1 MVQTSIDFVLNYLSE
16 IISGVIGGLIGS
28 GITFHFT
35 RQYYMRIQDKSQVQK
50 NGMFSRSNTQIGEI
64 NVRK

>member
-1 MVQTSIDFVLNYLSE
+1 MDFTWKDLIKIVLSFL
-16 IISGVIGGLIGS
+16 LGS

-35 RQYYMRIQDKSQVQK
+35 KQYYLGKVNKITQK
-50 NGMFSRSNTQIGEI
+50 NGALSKNNTQIGEI

>member
-1 MVQTSIDFVLNYLSE
+1 MDFTLKDIIEIVLSFL
-16 IISGVIGGLIGS
+16 LGS

-35 RQYYMRIQDKSQVQK
+35 KQYYVGKVDKITQK
-50 NGMFSRSNTQIGEI
+50 NGAFSKNNTQIGEI